1 MRSHRSRRRSRR
13 AFPGGA
19 RQKLNVA
26 YFNGCLILA
35 ALVGA
40 FTGSGLIFLVA
51 LVALVLGG
59 YVSGDIRPRSK
70 GA

>member
-40 FTGSGLIFLVA
+40 SAESGLVFVLALIA
-51 LVALVLGG
+51 LVMGG
-59 YVSGDIRPRSK
+59 YASGDIRPRRR
-70 GA
+70 GG